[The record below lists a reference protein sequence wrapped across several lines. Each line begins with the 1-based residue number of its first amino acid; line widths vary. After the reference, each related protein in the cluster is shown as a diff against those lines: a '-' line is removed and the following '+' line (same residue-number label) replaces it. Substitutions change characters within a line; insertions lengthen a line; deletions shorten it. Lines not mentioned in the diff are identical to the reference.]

1 MPSVISLPR
10 SAISSTAGSIMKD
23 KHVPDLPM
31 IEYIMHANQKKGLHK
46 IYLFLDFDGVINVFY
61 QEGTEAYKKKIKESG
76 NSFDFADRKAVERLN
91 RFCEDYPVQVIIS
104 SSWRFGR
111 LKGCTA
117 YLKQAGLKDE
127 KIIAD
132 TTQTASYQ
140 EREADIEQYLLAHP
154 DFSGFLIFD
163 DMDMPHFEDYL
174 VQTDPFKGWNAER
187 DRAARRIVK
196 KF

>member
-1 MPSVISLPR
+1 
-10 SAISSTAGSIMKD
+10 
-23 KHVPDLPM
+23 M
-31 IEYIMHANQKKGLHK
+31 IEYIMHANRKKGLHK

-61 QEGTEAYKKKIKESG
+61 REGTAAYRKKIKDSG

-111 LKGCTA
+111 LKGCIA
-117 YLKQAGLKDE
+117 YLKHAGLKDE
-127 KIIAD
+127 KVIAD
-132 TTQTASYQ
+132 TTQTASFQ
-140 EREADIEQYLLAHP
+140 KREADIEQYLLAHP

-174 VQTDPFKGWNAER
+174 VKTDPFKGWNAER
-187 DRAARRIVK
+187 DRSARRIAK
-196 KF
+196 KFCQYQAKMTQNR